1 MTTLTPEQRQEIE
14 RAGDAPVLLEDPE
27 TRQRYV
33 LLKAEVYESLSEA
46 DSVRAMY
53 PLIDR
58 TFREGW
64 ETVEMAEYDEYEKHR
79 P

>member
-14 RAGDAPVLLEDPE
+14 RAGNAPVLLEDPE

-33 LLKAEVYESLSEA
+33 LLKAEVYESLSEV
-46 DSVRAMY
+46 DPVRAMY
-53 PLIDR
+53 PFVDR

-64 ETVEMAEYDEYEKHR
+64 ETPEMAEYDEYEQHR
-79 P
+79 R